1 MLQMVKLFSQIPK
14 YAIIFT
20 MFYFTALSQYVGAM
34 RDVALVRLVRQ
45 VAQCYQSIRF
55 TRLIELA
62 VFTDRF
68 HLERLLVDCVRHN
81 DMQIRIDH
89 ANK

>member
-1 MLQMVKLFSQIPK
+1 
-14 YAIIFT
+14 
-20 MFYFTALSQYVGAM
+20 M

-45 VAQCYQSIRF
+45 VAQCYQSIKF
-55 TRLIELA
+55 SRLLELA
-62 VFTDRF
+62 VFADRF

-89 ANK
+89 ANKFVSILF